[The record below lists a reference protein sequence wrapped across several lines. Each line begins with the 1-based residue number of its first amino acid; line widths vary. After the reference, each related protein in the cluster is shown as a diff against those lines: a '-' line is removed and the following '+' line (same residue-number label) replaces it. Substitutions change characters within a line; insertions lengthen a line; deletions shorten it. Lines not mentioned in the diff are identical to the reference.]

1 MSAVRNPRKPKQ
13 LNLSPQRA
21 RELYGMIPI
30 GAWNAIS
37 RQELSNLWGLSDRS
51 ARLVIAELRKMDFGD
66 NFIIVSYSDGKGYY
80 KTSDIAEIEAFAAE
94 MRSRALNIFAPLKKA
109 NRIIREYGS
118 QTLGL

>member
-1 MSAVRNPRKPKQ
+1 M
-13 LNLSPQRA
+13 L
-21 RELYGMIPI
+21 PI

-80 KTSDIAEIEAFAAE
+80 RTADIAEIEAFAAE

-109 NRIIREYGS
+109 NRIIKEYES

>member
-1 MSAVRNPRKPKQ
+1 
-13 LNLSPQRA
+13 
-21 RELYGMIPI
+21 MIPI

>member
-1 MSAVRNPRKPKQ
+1 M
-13 LNLSPQRA
+13 L
-21 RELYGMIPI
+21 PI

-66 NFIIVSYSDGKGYY
+66 NLIIVSYSDGKGYY
-80 KTSDIAEIEAFAAE
+80 RTADIAEIEAFAAE

-109 NRIIREYGS
+109 NRIIKENES

>member
-1 MSAVRNPRKPKQ
+1 M
-13 LNLSPQRA
+13 L
-21 RELYGMIPI
+21 PI

-66 NFIIVSYSDGKGYY
+66 NYIIVSYSDGKGYY
-80 KTSDIAEIEAFAAE
+80 RTADIAEIEAFAAE

-109 NRIIREYGS
+109 NRIIKEYES